1 MKLKKIASL
10 ALAGVMAVSMLA
22 GCATNKPEEKPG
34 EGEGEGS
41 TVTVGYSAKLEDAV
55 NVDSDIVTYADN
67 KDDQTALQKMVDGL
81 STEGLKAVATS
92 WVTPEDLA
100 DAAVWHADVKAAMAT
115 LKDDLNVFTQA
126 MDENKFNICMN
137 YYADAT
143 HNETN
148 TVGVRAG
155 VVYAVNGGVSTDAVL
170 NAVAK
175 NIKATIKNLPDTS
188 KNGTTSWDYTY
199 TVSASVVNRAQQ
211 ANYNG
216 TANSTTFVLVTL
228 TRNVTNAKV

>member
-1 MKLKKIASL
+1 MKLKKIAAL

-34 EGEGEGS
+34 EGEGDGS

-67 KDDQTALQKMVDGL
+67 KDDQTALQKMVDSL
-81 STEGLKAVATS
+81 STEALKGYAEY
-92 WVTPEDLA
+92 WVVPTDVNTTTRK
-100 DAAVWHADVKAAMAT
+100 DAIAAMAT
-115 LKDDLNVFTQA
+115 LKDDLNVFTKE
-126 MDENKFNICMN
+126 MSETKVKECMKW
-137 YYADAT
+137 YADAT
-143 HNETN
+143 NNETN
-148 TVGVRAG
+148 TVGVRTG

-175 NIKATIKNLPDTS
+175 NIKNTIKTLPDTS
-188 KNGTTSWDYTY
+188 ENGTTSWDYTY